1 MGNTSIEAVRRAP
14 ASRFVG
20 ASGIALMWL
29 ALIPASDAGLIFFR
43 VALHREP
50 PGWLDAVDLA
60 VLALLLILS
69 VAVDDWHP
77 LRRWFLALVA
87 WGVGGVIVGHLEA
100 IMTLG
105 WEARMFAD
113 TLVRLIPCALLAL
126 TLLGTGL
133 GRRDVFL
140 TRGDMSAAARLP
152 WGTVSWGRLGP
163 VLILILAAGL
173 SMQLMLT
180 VHPDARLLGRALAA
194 LPLAMAFAAVNAAQE
209 EFSYR
214 VVFLSHLVPAVGASQ
229 ALLVT
234 SLLFGLAHW
243 YGHPGGPSGVVLA
256 GFAGYLWGKSM
267 IETRGSAWAWLIH
280 AFQDVV
286 IFAFLVAA
294 RG

>member
-1 MGNTSIEAVRRAP
+1 
-14 ASRFVG
+14 
-20 ASGIALMWL
+20 MWL
-29 ALIPASDAGLIFFR
+29 SLIPASDAGLIFFR
-43 VALHREP
+43 VVLDREP
-50 PGWLDAVDLA
+50 PGWLDAADLA
-60 VLALLLILS
+60 VLALLLLLS
-69 VAVDDWHP
+69 VAVQAWHP

-87 WGVGGVIVGHLEA
+87 WVVGWLIVGQLGG
-100 IMTLG
+100 IMPAG
-105 WEARMFAD
+105 WEARMFAN
-113 TLVRLIPCALLAL
+113 TLVRLIPCALLAS

-140 TRGDMSAAARLP
+140 TRGDMSAPARLP
-152 WGTVSWGRLGP
+152 WGTVSWSRLGP
-163 VLILILAAGL
+163 ALILILAAGL
-173 SMQLMLT
+173 SIQLTLT
-180 VHPDARLLGRALAA
+180 VHPDGRLLGRALEA
-194 LPLAMAFAAVNAAQE
+194 LPLAMVFAALNAAQE

-214 VVFLSHLVPAVGASQ
+214 IVFLSHLVPAVGARQ
-229 ALLVT
+229 ALLLT

-256 GFAGYLWGKSM
+256 GIAGYLWGKSM